1 MSRYLTL
8 LVLLLSLSAC
18 TQSTSPPPTGTNPST
33 PTTDTAIS
41 SPQGAQ
47 TFISPTPIPNT
58 SSPVDPSAIDT
69 PASTTT
75 FPDPNA
81 YQWQMVVSG
90 LARPVDLQADGSG
103 RLFIIEKAGRIRIL
117 ENDQLVDAA
126 FLDITDRVGSDGNEQ
141 GLLGLAFHPQYAQN
155 GRFFV
160 NYTNNN
166 GDTEIARFQVS
177 TDPNSADQNS
187 EVKLI
192 GVDQPRANH
201 NGGVLAFGPDGY
213 LYAGLGDGGSQGDP
227 SGNGQNTGV
236 LLGKILR
243 IDVDST
249 EPYSIPSDN
258 PFGNEVWA
266 YGLRNPW
273 RFSFDRANGDLYI
286 GDVGQNQWE
295 EIDYLP
301 TGSAGGTNFGWDQRE
316 GAHDYEGT
324 TSANFTEPVAEY
336 SHQEGGCSVTGG
348 YVYRGSMP
356 EWNGI
361 YLYGDYCTGLIWGLI
376 RSNDAWQK
384 QQLFDVDVT
393 ITSFGQDEA
402 GEIYLLSDDGS
413 IYHLSQK

>member
-1 MSRYLTL
+1 MSRLLTL
-8 LVLLLSLSAC
+8 LVLLLLLSISAC
-18 TQSTSPPPTGTNPST
+18 NGGQNTSPPPTGAMPST
-33 PTTDTAIS
+33 PTTDATIPTS
-41 SPQGAQ
+41 
-47 TFISPTPIPNT
+47 TSPTSIPDT
-58 SSPVDPSAIDT
+58 SSPTDPSLTDT
-69 PASTTT
+69 PASSTT
-75 FPDPNA
+75 FPDPNV
-81 YQWQMVVSG
+81 YQWQMIVSG

-117 ENDQLVDAA
+117 QDGQLLEQP

-141 GLLGLAFHPQYAQN
+141 GLLGMAFHPEYVQN

-160 NYTNNN
+160 NYTNNS
-166 GDTEIARFQVS
+166 GDTEIVRFQVS
-177 TDPNSADQNS
+177 TDPNSADPNS
-187 EVKLI
+187 ELKLI
-192 GVDQPRANH
+192 GVDQPFPNH

-213 LYAGLGDGGSQGDP
+213 LYAGLGDGGSAGDP
-227 SGNGQNTGV
+227 FGNAQQTNT

-243 IDVDST
+243 IDVDSA
-249 EPYSIPSDN
+249 EPYAVPADN

-273 RFSFDRANGDLYI
+273 RLSFDKATGDLYI
-286 GDVGQNQWE
+286 GDVGQNAWE

-301 TGSAGGTNFGWDQRE
+301 AGSAGGTNFGWDQRE
-316 GAHDYEGT
+316 GAHDYEG
-324 TSANFTEPVAEY
+324 SASAEFTEPVAEY

-356 EWNGI
+356 EWNGV

-376 RSNDAWQK
+376 QSNNGWEK

-393 ITSFGQDEA
+393 ITSFGQDDA

-413 IYHLSQK
+413 IYRLSHK